1 MIEWCV
7 VMGGGKVGVV
17 PGRFFC
23 MPGAGVVV
31 MGGGNVVMVPRRFF
45 CVPGAGVVV
54 MGGVSVV
61 MVPGKE
67 RSMTSQKQMKGVWSQ
82 KEGGLMS
89 RFSAN

>member
-7 VMGGGKVGVV
+7 VMGGGKVVMV

-31 MGGGNVVMVPRRFF
+31 MGGENVVMVPGRFF

-82 KEGGLMS
+82 KKGMWS
-89 RFSAN
+89 

>member
-7 VMGGGKVGVV
+7 VMGGGKV
-17 PGRFFC
+17 
-23 MPGAGVVV
+23 
-31 MGGGNVVMVPRRFF
+31 VMVPGRFF

-67 RSMTSQKQMKGVWSQ
+67 RSMTSQKQIKGVWSQ
-82 KEGGLMS
+82 KGPYS
-89 RFSAN
+89 RNFSCDFAHSTVS